1 MAAAEGS
8 PEGSPPSLCL
18 TRDDIEQMRSV
29 SYAHAASDWQQQIES
44 LWQQQGGGSIRA
56 SHDPLGN
63 LPAEP
68 APLPSRLEME
78 TEMEASKVEPRDL
91 ARRHSAAPCSSRGL
105 DGVAAADS
113 APNEGSSQLFP
124 PQVDSSDEE
133 EGVGILVRPSRRLT
147 V

>member
-1 MAAAEGS
+1 
-8 PEGSPPSLCL
+8 
-18 TRDDIEQMRSV
+18 V
-29 SYAHAASDWQQQIES
+29 S
-44 LWQQQGGGSIRA
+44 

-78 TEMEASKVEPRDL
+78 TEMEAIKAGFEPRDL
-91 ARRHSAAPCSSRGL
+91 ARRHSAAAGSSRAIEL

-113 APNEGSSQLFP
+113 AAHEGSTGSRLFP

-133 EGVGILVRPSRRLT
+133 EGVGVLVRPSRRLT
-147 V
+147 L